1 MISILASKN
10 YFFIETLIVKYSLFF
25 QRRVI
30 FLRFAADILAF
41 ECELELAVEL
51 DMKRI
56 IF

>member
-51 DMKRI
+51 DMKKI